1 MIRGVLRYM
10 IGRRLARFLPGGWLV
25 FLLTSPRAR
34 RWVSTTV
41 RRRLARRSARR
52 L

>member
-1 MIRGVLRYM
+1 MIRGVLRYL

-25 FLLTSPRAR
+25 FLLTSPRVR
-34 RWVSTTV
+34 RWVSATV
-41 RRRLARRSARR
+41 RRRLARRRS